1 MMELRKILYQ
11 KCQDKT
17 IKSATDFLKRQLIN
31 EKLKVDEVLWI
42 VSTDAEIEVA
52 RKYNVATIGYIDKE
66 IEGQSLWGTEYLVE
80 KLSDIDE
87 DYADKVYRRHHRLPW
102 IIAQTDRCIIREF
115 QMSDLDAL
123 FELYAKPGITEFVE
137 PLFSY
142 EEEAEYERAY
152 IENMYRYFGYG
163 MWVVFDKNTGRLIG
177 RAGLEHR
184 EFEAEI
190 GNELEMGYLFAPEY
204 QHKGY
209 ATEVCKEIIKY
220 ARDNTEY
227 KELNCFIS
235 EKNLAS
241 IKLAEGLGFNFY
253 EQTNESGKVMNRYK
267 YLLKT

>member
-1 MMELRKILYQ
+1 MELRKILYQ
-11 KCQDKT
+11 EGAKKT
-17 IKSATDFLKRQLIN
+17 VKTVTEFLKSELKN
-31 EKLKVDEVLWI
+31 ENLKVDEVLWI
-42 VSTDAEIEVA
+42 VSTDVEIEVA
-52 RKYNVATIGYIDKE
+52 KKYNVATIGYLDAE
-66 IEGQSLWGTEYLVE
+66 IKGQALWGTEYLVE
-80 KLSDIDE
+80 NLADIDDE
-87 DYADKVYRRHHRLPW
+87 YADKVFKRHHRIPW
-102 IIAQTDRCIIREF
+102 IIAETDRCIIREF
-115 QMSDLDAL
+115 EMSDLDNL
-123 FELYAKPGITEFVE
+123 FELYAKPGITDFVE

-142 EEEAEYERAY
+142 DEEAEYEKAY
-152 IENMYRYFGYG
+152 IDNMYRYFGYG
-163 MWVVFDKNTGRLIG
+163 MWLVFDKVTGKLIG

-220 ARDNTEY
+220 SRDNTEY

-267 YLLKT
+267 YLLKI